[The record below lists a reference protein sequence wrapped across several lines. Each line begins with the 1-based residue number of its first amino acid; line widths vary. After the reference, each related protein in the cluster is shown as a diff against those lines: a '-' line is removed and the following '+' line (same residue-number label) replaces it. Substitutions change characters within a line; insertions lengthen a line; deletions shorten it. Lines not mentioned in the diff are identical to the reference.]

1 MKTKNVKKVLV
12 SMLLVIF
19 TISLAACSG
28 CVIQELPT
36 ETYTLTFSDGIGGDP
51 ITMEKEEKTV
61 LSLPE
66 NTFTR
71 EGWTFVGWQL
81 GEEVYAEGQAYT
93 VTGSADFVAKWS
105 LNAPEIGQP
114 EFSQFDY
121 DYDRVGGKDME
132 LPLDLKGATLHF
144 VEVDGELI
152 DDSDFTYDY
161 ETGCLV
167 IFEAIAIQLDNG
179 LHTVKIITDAANAKP
194 AICQVF
200 VDNSIKT
207 TFDEIT
213 TKSFVYGKDDGVT
226 FAVGYNG
233 SSVKSIKQGDIT
245 LSPEFY
251 EIGESS
257 ITIKSEWLRRSSD
270 LGEYTLSLT
279 NFDSYTFTIT
289 TNVIFY
295 TDYDLVTIH
304 DETVSSAGQNS
315 LYQDSTRVEI
325 VDGPDAMDGKVLQI
339 TPHTVGGHEVYHG
352 YYTLRSPSLPSTW
365 KDVGFEGNYFL
376 VEFDYLT
383 EGTSVGTFGYQSV
396 TTSWRE
402 DLLLGSSND
411 GVVHHFKSI
420 VSKEEVGGGVYLYA
434 FFENGG
440 GKIYVDN
447 FSITELDEVPVLVA
461 PENYEREGDLQLS
474 LQAKGYAYVKTLID
488 GNEIAATYDPASG
501 AITIEK
507 SLLDQIES
515 GAHTVT
521 VETKLGSI
529 SAVVRIQDSGV
540 AVLKDTSVNYAYGVD
555 ESVKLFG
562 TFSEG
567 VRLVSLK
574 QLEKVVDSTYAGWD
588 FATCDTESNFASLAN
603 LITGENDSG
612 YIQLPSSFLDKFYG
626 STQFVAEFSNGVSA
640 EFTVNSDVAIFSNF
654 DESTVNGDLGTPMH
668 SGLRGNATITELES
682 GNKAWIIT
690 STAGSGAYACAF
702 TVEFDVNVNSWF
714 RVVGEE
720 SKLYRISFTYQITG
734 LAQNSVYFCLAGP
747 NGEIIDNNIFGKY
760 DGIEPWNDVGGYI
773 ARYNLIADGE
783 VHTFDT
789 GWFTYNAAVRMTK
802 IQLPEFG
809 ADANASFMVDDYRI
823 TQTTGISNPVAS
835 LPDYTIAQENDFA
848 FDSAYQVIAIT
859 IDGNEIQ
866 YSQLENKVTLSKQ
879 TMDVLSV
886 GAHSMIVET
895 TQGAF
900 RGEFN
905 VKEKG
910 VAVLKDTIANYAYGV
925 DESVKLFGTFSEGVR
940 LVSLKQLA
948 KIVDG
953 NLAGW
958 NFSQSDT
965 SLNLADQIAFAT
977 GLDDTGYI
985 ELSKAF
991 LDKFFGSTQFVAEF
1005 SNGDQVTFTINSDV
1019 VIFSNFDESTVI
1031 GDVGSPMHSGLAGSV
1046 EIKEVKG
1053 SKAWILSSMTGYPTA
1068 FTVEFDA
1075 QSNAW
1080 FGIKA
1085 DSSKLYRITFTYQIT
1100 GLAQD
1105 SVYFCLAGP
1114 NGEIIDNNIF
1124 GKYDGIEP
1132 WNDVGGY
1139 IARYNLIAD
1148 GEVHT
1153 FDTGWFTYNAA
1164 VRMTKIQ
1171 LPAFSAES
1179 GSSVIIDDYRITQT
1193 TGISNPVASLPD
1205 YNVQQTSSYGFE
1217 CAKPVESLKIDGTD
1231 FAFTQEGSTVAL
1243 SIEAMDQLTVGS
1255 HNVEVITADG
1265 IFRGSILVKFNTV
1278 ATLNETSKAVT
1289 VGGGDVLLDGEF
1301 ANVSV
1306 LSATRR
1312 GGNQFDNGYN
1322 GAVEISK
1329 DHFALGA
1336 NGLTVSQALVDQV
1349 YGTMNYEVTL
1359 SDSTVLRF
1367 SLVGNSALFTNYDET
1382 SIWDGAPNNNGAI
1395 CQDTGML
1402 SIESVEGDNK
1412 LKYTP
1417 ANATLGHAAN
1427 GGVHNGAFTFSI
1439 VGLHSGWLP
1448 ITLADGN
1455 LTFSFDYSI
1464 VLGEKSVSGYSIYYA
1479 TRSGGEVTE
1488 LLDATKSNWTKTF
1501 AAGELACVKIFCPAT
1516 AACSFESIQGTYMLI
1531 DNVNL
1536 YVTSDGARLLESSKT
1551 ISHTD
1556 ESVKIAGEFTVE
1568 GLSVVSVTRQGA
1580 LSYDNGDS
1588 GYNTPAT
1595 LNANY
1600 VTLSAD
1606 GITLSSKLIS
1616 QIYGTQNIAIVLSNG
1631 KTLNVALTSDQA
1643 LFNNYDETNIYINE
1657 RNVNWGICQDTGMLS
1672 IENVN
1677 GDNKLKYSPES
1688 ATLGHAANGGEHNGA
1703 FTLSVSGR
1711 HAGWTEIALANDKET
1726 VVSFDYSIVLGEKT
1740 ASAYAIYYETV
1751 SGGAA
1756 VELLDASQTNWSK
1769 TFAAGELKCLKI
1781 YCPASANCSYADIQG
1796 TYMLIDNI
1804 SIVNK

>member
-12 SMLLVIF
+12 PMLLVIF
-19 TISLAACSG
+19 AISLAVCSG
-28 CVIQELPT
+28 CFIQELPP
-36 ETYTLTFSDGIGGDP
+36 ETYTLTFSDGIGGDS

-93 VTGSADFVAKWS
+93 VTGPADFVAKWQQITYEIIFTTEEGS
-105 LNAPEIGQP
+105 GEAPIIEAQPEGAEITLPANTFVNEGYDFIGWQLGETVYAAGDIFTVGAQKTVFVAKWRLSAPEIGQP

-152 DDSDFTYDY
+152 DDSAFTYDY

-396 TTSWRE
+396 TTSWRK
-402 DLLLGSSND
+402 DLLHGSSND
-411 GVVHHFKSI
+411 GVVHHFKAI

-474 LQAKGYAYVKTLID
+474 LQAKGYAYVKTLLD

-529 SAVVRIQDSGV
+529 SAVVRFQDSGV

-574 QLEKVVDSTYAGWD
+574 QLDKVVDSTYAGWD
-588 FATCDTESNFASLAN
+588 FATCDTESNFASLAS

-612 YIQLPSSFLDKFYG
+612 YIQLPSSFLDKFY
-626 STQFVAEFSNGVSA
+626 
-640 EFTVNSDVAIFSNF
+640 
-654 DESTVNGDLGTPMH
+654 
-668 SGLRGNATITELES
+668 
-682 GNKAWIIT
+682 
-690 STAGSGAYACAF
+690 
-702 TVEFDVNVNSWF
+702 
-714 RVVGEE
+714 
-720 SKLYRISFTYQITG
+720 
-734 LAQNSVYFCLAGP
+734 
-747 NGEIIDNNIFGKY
+747 
-760 DGIEPWNDVGGYI
+760 
-773 ARYNLIADGE
+773 
-783 VHTFDT
+783 
-789 GWFTYNAAVRMTK
+789 
-802 IQLPEFG
+802 
-809 ADANASFMVDDYRI
+809 
-823 TQTTGISNPVAS
+823 
-835 LPDYTIAQENDFA
+835 
-848 FDSAYQVIAIT
+848 
-859 IDGNEIQ
+859 
-866 YSQLENKVTLSKQ
+866 
-879 TMDVLSV
+879 
-886 GAHSMIVET
+886 
-895 TQGAF
+895 
-900 RGEFN
+900 
-905 VKEKG
+905 
-910 VAVLKDTIANYAYGV
+910 
-925 DESVKLFGTFSEGVR
+925 
-940 LVSLKQLA
+940 
-948 KIVDG
+948 
-953 NLAGW
+953 
-958 NFSQSDT
+958 
-965 SLNLADQIAFAT
+965 
-977 GLDDTGYI
+977 
-985 ELSKAF
+985 
-991 LDKFFGSTQFVAEF
+991 GSTQFVAEF

-1046 EIKEVKG
+1046 EIKEVNG

-1171 LPAFSAES
+1171 LPAFGAES

-1193 TGISNPVASLPD
+1193 TGISNPVASLPE

-1217 CAKPVESLKIDGTD
+1217 CAKPVESLKIDGAD
-1231 FAFTQEGSTVAL
+1231 FAFTQEDSTVAL
-1243 SIEAMDQLTVGS
+1243 SIEAMDQLSVGS

-1306 LSATRR
+1306 ISATRR

-1322 GAVEISK
+1322 GAVEIGK

-1402 SIESVEGDNK
+1402 SIENVEGDNK

-1439 VGLHSGWLP
+1439 VGLHAGWLP

-1455 LTFSFDYSI
+1455 VTFSFDYSI

-1501 AAGELACVKIFCPAT
+1501 ASGELACVKIFCPAT
-1516 AACSFESIQGTYMLI
+1516 AACSFESIRTPLVAVVRYYERDEDLATNAWRKWVVDCNYPK
-1531 DNVNL
+1531 DNAESDLPVQPVHNVMVQL
-1536 YVTSDGARLLESSKT
+1536 DTGKPNSDGS
-1551 ISHTD
+1551 ISEDHTTWKRTLD
-1556 ESVKIAGEFTVE
+1556 TYYGH
-1568 GLSVVSVTRQGA
+1568 GLT
-1580 LSYDNGDS
+1580 
-1588 GYNTPAT
+1588 
-1595 LNANY
+1595 
-1600 VTLSAD
+1600 AD
-1606 GITLSSKLIS
+1606 
-1616 QIYGTQNIAIVLSNG
+1616 YRWF
-1631 KTLNVALTSDQA
+1631 D
-1643 LFNNYDETNIYINE
+1643 
-1657 RNVNWGICQDTGMLS
+1657 
-1672 IENVN
+1672 
-1677 GDNKLKYSPES
+1677 
-1688 ATLGHAANGGEHNGA
+1688 
-1703 FTLSVSGR
+1703 
-1711 HAGWTEIALANDKET
+1711 AGWYTDPYGQT
-1726 VVSFDYSIVLGEKT
+1726 VVSDWWGTVGTWELDKQKWPGESFKEAVDYAHDNGSKFLLWFEAERVTHLDGLADNFGYDREWALSDHGDNNAYLNNLGNEDCLNWVYNRIISMMEKYGVDLYREDMNMDCLLLWQIGDAYQGVNRVGITENLYMQGHYELWDRIIEWCGQNGRSTYVDSCAAGGRRNDLETLRRGVPFNRSDVDRSTVCFRLGITWSLTKWFPFTGAFAKDVPMNDSVFASKTTEGDHDIYALRGTYVPSMTYLGRWYHDEDMIDWDTLKQGLKEWEYISKYFYKEYYTLTPYAYVTDDTVWTSFMYFDKESDSGVIQAFRQPNCADDRVTVKVKGVNPDN
-1740 ASAYAIYYETV
+1740 YYEV
-1751 SGGAA
+1751 RD
-1756 VELLDASQTNWSK
+1756 LDRVNTIARVKGSQLMEGLTLYAENPR
-1769 TFAAGELKCLKI
+1769 TAIVI
-1781 YCPASANCSYADIQG
+1781 YLNPVA
-1796 TYMLIDNI
+1796 
-1804 SIVNK
+1804 

>member
-19 TISLAACSG
+19 TLSLAACSG
-28 CVIQELPT
+28 CVIQELPP

-152 DDSDFTYDY
+152 DDSAFTYDY

-304 DETVSSAGQNS
+304 DETASNVGQNS
-315 LYQDSTRVEI
+315 LYQYSSNVKI
-325 VDGPDAMDGKVLQI
+325 IDGPSDMDGKVLQI
-339 TPHTVGGHEVYHG
+339 TPNTQDVQYDCNG
-352 YYTLRSPSLPSTW
+352 YYTLRSPELESTW
-365 KDVGFEGNYFL
+365 KNIGFEGNYFM
-376 VEFDYLT
+376 VEFDYKT
-383 EGTSVGTFGYQSV
+383 EGTSVGTFQYRSI
-396 TTSWRE
+396 TSGWSQN
-402 DLLLGSSND
+402 LLLGAAND
-411 GVVHHFKSI
+411 GVVHHYS
-420 VSKEEVGGGVYLYA
+420 VLLTKEEVGKGLYLYA
-434 FFENGG
+434 LFKNGG

-447 FSITELDEVPVLVA
+447 FSVTQLDSLPTLSA
-461 PENYEREGDLQLS
+461 PETYKYESDLQLDFVS
-474 LQAKGYAYVKTLID
+474 NGYLFKKVLLD
-488 GNEIAATYDPASG
+488 GAEIASTYDSSANIITVAQNVLADCISG
-501 AITIEK
+501 E
-507 SLLDQIES
+507 
-515 GAHTVT
+515 HVVT
-521 VETKLGSI
+521 VVTGLCDL
-529 SAVVRIQDSGV
+529 SATIRFIDNSV

-574 QLEKVVDSTYAGWD
+574 QLDKVVDSTYEGWD
-588 FATCDTESNFASLAN
+588 FATCDTESNFASIAS

-640 EFTVNSDVAIFSNF
+640 EFTVNSDVVIFSNF
-654 DESTVNGDLGTPMH
+654 DESTVNNAVYSPIH
-668 SGLRGNATITELES
+668 SGLQGNAAVAERES
-682 GNKAWIIT
+682 GNKALFIT
-690 STAGSGAYACAF
+690 STANSGPYACAY
-702 TVEFDVNVNSWF
+702 TVEFDANPNIWF
-714 RVVGEE
+714 RVIGEE

-734 LAQNSVYFCLAGP
+734 LAQDSVYFCLAGP

-835 LPDYTIAQENDFA
+835 LPEY
-848 FDSAYQVIAIT
+848 
-859 IDGNEIQ
+859 
-866 YSQLENKVTLSKQ
+866 K
-879 TMDVLSV
+879 
-886 GAHSMIVET
+886 
-895 TQGAF
+895 
-900 RGEFN
+900 
-905 VKEKG
+905 
-910 VAVLKDTIANYAYGV
+910 
-925 DESVKLFGTFSEGVR
+925 
-940 LVSLKQLA
+940 
-948 KIVDG
+948 
-953 NLAGW
+953 
-958 NFSQSDT
+958 
-965 SLNLADQIAFAT
+965 
-977 GLDDTGYI
+977 
-985 ELSKAF
+985 
-991 LDKFFGSTQFVAEF
+991 
-1005 SNGDQVTFTINSDV
+1005 
-1019 VIFSNFDESTVI
+1019 
-1031 GDVGSPMHSGLAGSV
+1031 
-1046 EIKEVKG
+1046 
-1053 SKAWILSSMTGYPTA
+1053 
-1068 FTVEFDA
+1068 
-1075 QSNAW
+1075 
-1080 FGIKA
+1080 
-1085 DSSKLYRITFTYQIT
+1085 
-1100 GLAQD
+1100 
-1105 SVYFCLAGP
+1105 
-1114 NGEIIDNNIF
+1114 
-1124 GKYDGIEP
+1124 
-1132 WNDVGGY
+1132 
-1139 IARYNLIAD
+1139 
-1148 GEVHT
+1148 
-1153 FDTGWFTYNAA
+1153 
-1164 VRMTKIQ
+1164 
-1171 LPAFSAES
+1171 
-1179 GSSVIIDDYRITQT
+1179 
-1193 TGISNPVASLPD
+1193 
-1205 YNVQQTSSYGFE
+1205 VQQTSSYGFE
-1217 CAKPVESLKIDGTD
+1217 CAKPVESLKVDGTD

-1243 SIEAMDQLTVGS
+1243 SIEAMDQLAVGA
-1255 HNVEVITADG
+1255 HNVELITADG

-1359 SDSTVLRF
+1359 SDATVLRF

-1382 SIWDGAPNNNGAI
+1382 SIWDGAINNNGLI

-1417 ANATLGHAAN
+1417 ENATLGHAAN

-1455 LTFSFDYSI
+1455 VTFSFDYSI

-1488 LLDATKSNWTKTF
+1488 LLDSTKSNWTKTF

-1516 AACSFESIQGTYMLI
+1516 AACPFESIQGTYMLI

-1600 VTLSAD
+1600 VTLAAD

-1672 IENVN
+1672 IESVE